1 MEILIPQA
9 SMLDGSGKQRSISI
23 KERSIV
29 NSTGRGTINQ
39 PPIIDPCQDLISLF
53 CNIFRERIGIV
64 PQENTL
70 CDLSI
75 LENIRF
81 GRPDVTKDEVIIA
94 AKKANAFDFIMKLP
108 RRFETQIGEKGLKL
122 SGGQKQRI
130 AIARA
135 IVGNPS
141 ILLLDDATSSLD
153 GECETIV
160 QV

>member
-9 SMLDGSGKQRSISI
+9 SILDGSGIQLNNLVKY
-23 KERSIV
+23 V
-29 NSTGRGTINQ
+29 NWI
-39 PPIIDPCQDLISLF
+39 CYVL
-53 CNIFRERIGIV
+53 IFRERIGIV
-64 PQENTL
+64 PQEDAL

-108 RRFETQIGEKGLKL
+108 RRFETQVGEKGIKL

-130 AIARA
+130 AIARGGGGHFHQL
-135 IVGNPS
+135 IKF
-141 ILLLDDATSSLD
+141 
-153 GECETIV
+153 
-160 QV
+160 